1 MTSNQIPLFTGEW
14 ILQALRNR
22 LNEIKG
28 EAEALHIV
36 TEQHRLSGDVE
47 FICQEMLSGI
57 QRLDLNL
64 SKLEASMNEY
74 AAHSTE
80 DHVPQLTRGYSM

>member
-14 ILQALRNR
+14 IIQALRKR
-22 LNEIKG
+22 INEIKG

-47 FICQEMLSGI
+47 FICHEMLSGI

-64 SKLEASMNEY
+64 CQLEASIEEY
-74 AAHSTE
+74 RSHS
-80 DHVPQLTRGYSM
+80 DQPHLVN